1 MEEIRKKV
9 LNCIKH
15 NSWAKRDYKIF
26 YSNWRKHYPRNIIR
40 QDYLKWHNQQEKKE
54 KKMRIPKMV
63 RFWRDQFISEGEPE
77 KIAMYHAIQRA
88 YEANDITEKQ
98 ANQLERELEL

>member
-1 MEEIRKKV
+1 MKTTGIKNKKEKKMEEIRKKV

-40 QDYLKWHNQQEKKE
+40 QDYLKWHNQQEKEQK
-54 KKMRIPKMV
+54 
-63 RFWRDQFISEGEPE
+63 
-77 KIAMYHAIQRA
+77 
-88 YEANDITEKQ
+88 
-98 ANQLERELEL
+98 L

>member
-1 MEEIRKKV
+1 
-9 LNCIKH
+9 
-15 NSWAKRDYKIF
+15 
-26 YSNWRKHYPRNIIR
+26 
-40 QDYLKWHNQQEKKE
+40 
-54 KKMRIPKMV
+54 MRIPKMV

-77 KIAMYHAIQRA
+77 KLALYHAIQRA